1 VADLI
6 MGLAIGIPLGI
17 VIGFMLRGELIHR
30 KPKKQE

>member
-1 VADLI
+1 MSDLVV
-6 MGLAIGIPLGI
+6 GLAIGIPLGI

>member
-1 VADLI
+1 MSDLVV
-6 MGLAIGIPLGI
+6 GLAIGVLLGI